1 MNIICLDAEMAD
13 GINHE
18 LLELSVLDGSMNEVY
33 HHYFKPRITKEWKG
47 SERVHHI
54 TPEMVRDEPH
64 FDECL
69 SEIQAVV
76 DKAECVVGF
85 AVENDIF
92 ALEYSGVTG
101 LRDKL
106 KVDVR
111 ELFWAYCGNP
121 CGMSLDSIPG
131 LVACAEVLGVEF
143 SQHEAHSA
151 SADTLA
157 TFRCLEALR
166 AKAADTAGGEMPQLN
181 DMVEFCERSKF
192 DYRRRH
198 AQGWAYIMRSSTGG
212 YKLRFKTHDEV
223 DPEKVVMKKKV
234 NDRHVACYDLHNM
247 FDKKASGRLGGALNL
262 SAADMRKFESY
273 SNEYD
278 EEKSAYCKSALRLRR
293 LTLS

>member
-1 MNIICLDAEMAD
+1 MNLICFDAEMAD

-18 LLELSVLDGSMNEVY
+18 LLELSVFDGSMNEVY
-33 HHYFKPRITKEWKG
+33 HQYFKPRVTTEWKG

-54 TPEMVRDEPH
+54 TPAMVSGEPH

-69 SEIQAVV
+69 AEIQAVA
-76 DKAECVVGF
+76 DGADCIAGF

-131 LVACAEVLGVEF
+131 LVTCAERLGVEF
-143 SQHEAHSA
+143 SEADAHSA
-151 SADTLA
+151 SADTAA
-157 TFRCLEALR
+157 TLRCLEALR
-166 AKAADTAGGEMPQLN
+166 SKAADASGGEVPDLS
-181 DMVEFCERSKF
+181 DMVAFCERSKY
-192 DYRRRH
+192 DYRRSH
-198 AQGWAYIMRSSTGG
+198 AQGWAYIMRSSRGG
-212 YKLRFKTHDEV
+212 YKLRFKAEDDA
-223 DPEKVVMKKKV
+223 DPAMVVMKKKV

-247 FDKKASGRLGGALNL
+247 FDKKASGRLGGALDL
-262 SAADMRKFESY
+262 SAADMRKFENY

-278 EEKSAYCKSALRLRR
+278 EEKSAYCKSAMRLRR